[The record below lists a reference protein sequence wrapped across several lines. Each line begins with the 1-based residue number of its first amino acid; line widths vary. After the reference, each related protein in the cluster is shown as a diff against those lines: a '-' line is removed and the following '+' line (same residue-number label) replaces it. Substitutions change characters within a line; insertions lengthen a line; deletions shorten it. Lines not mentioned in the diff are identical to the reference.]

1 VVPCPTLGCDKTSL
15 LAALIND
22 IPRLSGRMVVRG
34 SVAYCAQEPWI
45 QNATLRQNRRTSSL
59 DSRFNAERYARV
71 VSACALDTDPCTD
84 LDMLEVSNAT
94 LIGERG
100 INLCLAGRREAD

>member
-1 VVPCPTLGCDKTSL
+1 
-15 LAALIND
+15 
-22 IPRLSGRMVVRG
+22 
-34 SVAYCAQEPWI
+34 
-45 QNATLRQNRRTSSL
+45 L

-100 INLCLAGRREAD
+100 INLCLAGRKGKLTEGTRRAGTRLLLARGRVPAGDVPGTG

>member
-1 VVPCPTLGCDKTSL
+1 
-15 LAALIND
+15 
-22 IPRLSGRMVVRG
+22 
-34 SVAYCAQEPWI
+34 
-45 QNATLRQNRRTSSL
+45 L